1 MQGKPGSTSRTS
13 QLLIPTN
20 LFAWMD
26 SMRGVAWRRVAAD
39 TKTRPR
45 TGGCVAIAGRL
56 ASLAVVRVEI
66 SLRRSDPC
74 ETKLF
79 SVQLR
84 TYNIVTVA
92 DTLVGTVS
100 VLLKNY
106 LNNGT
111 FASCWR

>member
-1 MQGKPGSTSRTS
+1 
-13 QLLIPTN
+13 
-20 LFAWMD
+20 MD

-45 TGGCVAIAGRL
+45 TGGCVAIAGRVGVAGSSPSGDL
-56 ASLAVVRVEI
+56 SSPLRSVRNEI
-66 SLRRSDPC
+66 VLIN
-74 ETKLF
+74 

>member
-1 MQGKPGSTSRTS
+1 V
-13 QLLIPTN
+13 
-20 LFAWMD
+20 AW
-26 SMRGVAWRRVAAD
+26 RGVASLPILKLAPVPAVALQLPDA
-39 TKTRPR
+39 
-45 TGGCVAIAGRL
+45 L